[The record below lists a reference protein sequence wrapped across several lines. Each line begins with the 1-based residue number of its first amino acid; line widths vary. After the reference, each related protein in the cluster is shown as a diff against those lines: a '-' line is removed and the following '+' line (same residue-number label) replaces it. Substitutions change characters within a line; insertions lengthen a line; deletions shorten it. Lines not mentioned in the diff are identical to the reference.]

1 MRARIL
7 VRAAVAI
14 ECLLLA
20 AIPWRGAP
28 WGLTIARAQS
38 LAEVARQEEARRKE
52 IKRPARVY
60 TNKDLA
66 SVPPPAASAPA
77 PPDAAN
83 ATKQQ
88 PAAKD
93 EKART
98 DGASAEATVDTAPG
112 TPKDQAYWSGRMQG
126 LLVRLDRDRTLA
138 DALQSHINAL
148 TADFS
153 ARDDPAQRSVLGV
166 ERQKALDEL
175 DRLKKSIVSDQKA
188 IADLQE
194 EARRASV
201 PPGWLR

>member
-1 MRARIL
+1 M
-7 VRAAVAI
+7 
-14 ECLLLA
+14 ECVLLA

-28 WGLTIARAQS
+28 WGLKIARAQS

-66 SVPPPAASAPA
+66 SVPPPAAPPPA
-77 PPDAAN
+77 APDAAN
-83 ATKQQ
+83 ASATKQQ
-88 PAAKD
+88 PATKD
-93 EKART
+93 EKATT
-98 DGASAEATVDTAPG
+98 DGASTETTVATAAV
-112 TPKDQAYWSGRMQG
+112 TPKDQAYWSGRMKG
-126 LLVRLDRDRTLA
+126 LLVQLDRDRTLA

-153 ARDDPAQRSVLGV
+153 ARDDPAQRSVLGL

-175 DRLKKSIVSDQKA
+175 DRLKKSILSDQKS